1 MLRRFFLSLLGV
13 LAATAALAQEAPDAL
28 VKRTADEILA
38 IVRQDKDLQAGN
50 PQKVVALAEQK
61 VLPYFDFER
70 MTRLAVGRGWR
81 QASPEQRQALTS
93 AFRTMLVRTYST
105 SLSQYRNQTIE
116 VKPLKMAPADT
127 DVTVRTQVIQQGGP
141 PIPIDY
147 AMEKQ
152 DNQWKVYDVIV
163 DGARDDLPRQ
173 LQRPDPEERDRRAHQ
188 DAAGAQPVGRRRRG
202 GGEEVNDTGTA
213 EVLEIT
219 GALSFETLP
228 GVLERTAQ
236 FVRRPDVP
244 DALTIDFKGVGDIDS
259 SAVALLL
266 EWRRQA
272 AALGKRLA
280 YVNLPPNLLALANL
294 YGVADLIQPRA

>member
-1 MLRRFFLSLLGV
+1 MLRRFLLAFVLLGAC
-13 LAATAALAQEAPDAL
+13 LGAAAQEAPDAL

-163 DGARDDLPRQ
+163 DGASLVTTYRGSFNDQIQKNGIDGLIKT
-173 LQRPDPEERDRRAHQ
+173 LQERNQ
-188 DAAGAQPVGRRRRG
+188 SG
-202 GGEEVNDTGTA
+202 GGG
-213 EVLEIT
+213 
-219 GALSFETLP
+219 
-228 GVLERTAQ
+228 
-236 FVRRPDVP
+236 
-244 DALTIDFKGVGDIDS
+244 
-259 SAVALLL
+259 AVA
-266 EWRRQA
+266 A
-272 AALGKRLA
+272 KK
-280 YVNLPPNLLALANL
+280 
-294 YGVADLIQPRA
+294 